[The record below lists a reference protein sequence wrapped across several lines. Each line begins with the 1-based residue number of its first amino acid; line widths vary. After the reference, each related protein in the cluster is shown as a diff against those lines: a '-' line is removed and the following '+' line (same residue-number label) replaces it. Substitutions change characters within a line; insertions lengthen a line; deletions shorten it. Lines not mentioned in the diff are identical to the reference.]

1 MDISDFSN
9 SQFGKIEG
17 GVRNFLLY
25 LQSLDNNLDISDSN
39 FLELVKNRCGAISI
53 KIIDHIH
60 SGKGGI
66 YVEIFIPEIDK
77 EKIISLTTIKV
88 PKLSEAIPSYDNNKE
103 DNFLIYIVIIEP
115 EGAIDIPS
123 RYTGNISE
131 YRQLLNS
138 RVDVVPFRPLA
149 YTMSYENDLFIKNGI
164 IVDESNIDNF
174 IPIDF
179 MDKYYPLFI
188 PINRTY
194 RSKRNVLKTLRST
207 KSAIQI
213 AANFYINI

>member
-1 MDISDFSN
+1 MDIFDFSN
-9 SQFGKIEG
+9 SHFGKSKS

-25 LQSLDNNLDISDSN
+25 LQSLDDDLDILNDN

-53 KIIDHIH
+53 KIVDHIH
-60 SGKGGI
+60 SGEGGI
-66 YVEIFIPEIDK
+66 YVEILIPEVDQERIRN
-77 EKIISLTTIKV
+77 LTTIKV
-88 PKLSEAIPSYDNNKE
+88 PSLSEAIPSYDIVRE

-115 EGAIDIPS
+115 EGVINTPS

-138 RVDVVPFRPLA
+138 KVDVVPFRPLA
-149 YTMSYENDLFIKNGI
+149 YTMSYESELFIKNGI

-179 MDKYYPLFI
+179 MDEYYPLFI
-188 PINRTY
+188 PINKTY
-194 RSKRNVLKTLRST
+194 RSKGNILKTLRNT